1 MIMWYR
7 LGKQGGKY
15 KNVFWWSTYLLRQL
29 IQQLT
34 LEKQELKEDL
44 IRLNKEM
51 AKLETS
57 LLKVDTD
64 ERTRHCSGAGEG
76 SAGGE

>member
-1 MIMWYR
+1 MMMWYSFN
-7 LGKQGGKY
+7 LIGKQEGKY
-15 KNVFWWSTYLLRQL
+15 ENVFWWSNNLLRQL

-44 IRLNKEM
+44 IRLNKEF

-64 ERTRHCSGAGEG
+64 ERTRH
-76 SAGGE
+76 